1 MKIKNRLSIG
11 IFSAIVLVAAS
22 PSARAQTNTPTGYKF
37 DFGSGAPES
46 GWTQITP
53 ATMYSSE
60 TGYGFEVGTLPVAVG
75 DDALGANEP
84 FYFSVKEPEGN
95 YKITVTFG
103 SAGIFRLHVGQS
115 SQAVAMNQDWTL
127 NGPTNPATRGSIVTV
142 WATGYGETSPACT
155 VGGLNDPLAEPLNAG
170 MSALIFSGA
179 TTTAQYAGSAPA
191 LVCGIVQINFQVPQN
206 IAPGTWGCDPWVRL
220 VNGAASD
227 TFEPPIGATI
237 FVK

>member
-1 MKIKNRLSIG
+1 M
-11 IFSAIVLVAAS
+11 
-22 PSARAQTNTPTGYKF
+22 F
-37 DFGSGAPES
+37 DG
-46 GWTQITP
+46 TP
-53 ATMYSSE
+53 A
-60 TGYGFEVGTLPVAVG
+60 PVLYAQSRQINAIAPADLTIGATTNVTVTYNNQQFG
-75 DDALGANEP
+75 PATAL
-84 FYFSVKEPEGN
+84 
-95 YKITVTFG
+95 VTFG
-103 SAGIFRLHVGQS
+103 SPGIFRLQVGQS
-115 SQAVAMNQDWTL
+115 SRAVAMNQDWTL
-127 NGPTNPATRGSIVTV
+127 NGPTNPAARGSVVTV

-206 IAPGTWGCDPWVRL
+206 IAPGTWGFDPWVRL